1 MSLNHQYLIGSL
13 VVMLGTCDVIDPL
26 TEVETKTDPT
36 SFTFTREKPDGTIVT
51 YSAGDPEVAHVATG
65 IESCTVTVDVAG
77 VERWQYAG
85 TGACTAVAED
95 AFKVLESSL

>member
-1 MSLNHQYLIGSL
+1 MPLNHYLIGSL

-26 TEVETKTDPT
+26 TEIETKTDPT
-36 SFTFTREKPDGTIVT
+36 SFLFTREKPDGTIVT
-51 YSAGDPEVAHVATG
+51 YSAGDPEVAHLATG

-77 VERWQYAG
+77 RERWRYAG

-95 AFKVLESSL
+95 AFNVEESSL